1 MAKFIATLLLIL
13 LSPFSISCDENLA
26 KSYLTKLQWQ
36 TEDYPPYNYVDNSG
50 NLVGIFSEILVLTYK
65 QLGLNINVNDIA
77 VVPWARLLRNVER
90 YPEYAAFS
98 MVATTERE
106 KKYTLVPLPFI
117 TKVSIMALS
126 SKFKGS
132 KPIKIKSL
140 DKLNIAVVRGDIGQ
154 SLLNSH
160 KILATQVETSSASS
174 MLKMLLYNR
183 VDAIAYSE
191 NVAYFQ
197 FEKIDLKKQKVIPI
211 YLLDGKSLTN
221 FVFHK
226 STPSCVVSLFEKAIT
241 TLNNEETLELVRQKY
256 LKRQVD

>member
-1 MAKFIATLLLIL
+1 MGKFVAALLLIL
-13 LSPFSISCDENLA
+13 FSPFSMSCDDNIA
-26 KSYLTKLQWQ
+26 KSFLAKLQWQ

-50 NLVGIFSEILVLTYK
+50 NLVGIFSEVLVLTYK

-98 MVATTERE
+98 MVTTTERE
-106 KKYTLVPLPFI
+106 KTYKLVPLPFI

-132 KPIKIKSL
+132 KPINKKSL

-154 SLLNSH
+154 SLLSSN

-191 NVAYFQ
+191 DVAYFQ
-197 FEKIDLKKQKVIPI
+197 FEKIDLKKQKIIPI
-211 YLLDGKSLTN
+211 YSLDDKSLTN

-226 STPSCVVSLFEKAIT
+226 STPNCVVSLFEKAIM
-241 TLNNEETLELVRQKY
+241 TLSNEGTLELVRKKY
-256 LKRQVD
+256 LKRQAD